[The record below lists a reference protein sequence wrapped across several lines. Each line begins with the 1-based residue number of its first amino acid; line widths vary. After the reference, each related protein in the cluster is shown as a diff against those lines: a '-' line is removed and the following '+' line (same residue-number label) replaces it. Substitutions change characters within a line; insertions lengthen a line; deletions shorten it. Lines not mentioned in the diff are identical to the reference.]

1 MTTGSPI
8 NTSLIDID
16 PRLDPP
22 MPETREHVIRAART
36 PFSVASRSS
45 AASAL
50 VGVTTVALAGN
61 PRLALRAALVVLQDR
76 QASRSSSHGGRTHGR
91 RVRRGL

>member
-8 NTSLIDID
+8 NTSPIDID
-16 PRLDPP
+16 PMLDPP
-22 MPETREHVIRAART
+22 MPDTREDVIRAART
-36 PFSVASRSS
+36 PFAVASRSS

-61 PRLALRAALVVLQDR
+61 PRLALRAALVVLQD
-76 QASRSSSHGGRTHGR
+76 SRSSSHGGRMHR
-91 RVRRGL
+91 RSIRRAS